1 MRPVDKPGRNAINPR
16 GFRAES
22 LDGAHSHRL
31 RTFRSL
37 GDLELDSLILLK
49 GSKAV
54 LLDLGM
60 VDEHIFCAA
69 AGAIKSKPFSL
80 LNHFTVPYVI
90 LSDFSF
96 QRAVI

>member
-1 MRPVDKPGRNAINPR
+1 MRPVDKPGRNAISPR
-16 GFRAES
+16 GFRAEP

-69 AGAIKSKPFSL
+69 GAIKSKPFSL
-80 LNHFTVPYVI
+80 LIHFTVPYVI
-90 LSDFSF
+90 LSSFSF
-96 QRAVI
+96 QWAVI

>member
-22 LDGAHSHRL
+22 LDGGHSHRL

-90 LSDFSF
+90 LSSFSF
-96 QRAVI
+96 QWAVI